1 MVGLK
6 IGTGG
11 ETESMDTRK
20 YSTGTKGR
28 LKMHSD
34 GCKEIIKANSPNYS
48 LATEFI
54 TSIDPE
60 REDRVWQRFQS
71 PEDVLPELQEWL
83 SGGETKAT
91 PPPSP
96 VAAIIQRRE
105 IKPASRLLT
114 PALEAAF
121 ETTRKWL
128 ESPSGQSEIQSLSPQ
143 EAAEAALKKLHSE
156 IKS

>member
-1 MVGLK
+1 M
-6 IGTGG
+6 
-11 ETESMDTRK
+11 ETRK

-34 GCKEIIKANSPNYS
+34 GCKEIIRANSPTYS

-54 TSIDPE
+54 VSIDPD

-71 PEDVLPELQEWL
+71 PEDVLPELQDWL
-83 SGGETKAT
+83 SGGEAKTA
-91 PPPSP
+91 PAPSP
-96 VAAIIQRRE
+96 LAAIVQRRE

-114 PALEAAF
+114 PPLEAAF
-121 ETTRKWL
+121 QATRKWL
-128 ESPSGQSEIQSLSPQ
+128 ESPSGQFEIQSLSPQ
-143 EAAEAALKKLHSE
+143 EAAEATLKKLHSE